1 MKEYETYI
9 FDLYGTLID
18 IHTDEEGP
26 LLWEKMA
33 DYLKENFAAEYTP
46 KVLRKRYLEICA
58 EEEQNLAKESGAE
71 FPEIK
76 IEKVWVR
83 LVLEGHRNGQ
93 CQKHSDNDRA
103 IEQQGDE
110 KADNLET
117 SDEIRALCIFFREAS
132 RDKLVVYEGVTETLD
147 KLKKMGKGI
156 YLLSN
161 AQRVFTEKELSD
173 SGLSDYFDDIFIS
186 SDQGIRKP
194 QKEFLQR
201 LLTKNSLSYEKCVMI
216 GNDIFSDVGVAFKN
230 GMESVFLNTYD
241 FSEKKID
248 NELSELGVKGS
259 RLKPVIVGDGDIRRI
274 LPRWDEK
281 AKSWR

>member
-1 MKEYETYI
+1 MKEYENYI

-18 IHTDEEGP
+18 IHTDEEDP
-26 LLWEKMA
+26 TLWEKMT
-33 DYLKENFAAEYTP
+33 DYLKANFAVEYTP
-46 KVLRKRYLEICA
+46 KALRQRYLEICA
-58 EEEQNLAKESGAE
+58 EEEKNLAKESGVE
-71 FPEIK
+71 FPEIR

-83 LVLEGHRNGQ
+83 LVHEDCSNNQ
-93 CQKHSDNDRA
+93 
-103 IEQQGDE
+103 
-110 KADNLET
+110 
-117 SDEIRALCIFFREAS
+117 IRALCIFFREAS

-173 SGLSDYFDDIFIS
+173 SGLTDYFDDIFIS
-186 SDQGIRKP
+186 SDQGIKKP

-259 RLKPVIVGDGDIRRI
+259 RLMPVIVGDGDIRRI
-274 LPRWDEK
+274 LP
-281 AKSWR
+281 

>member
-18 IHTDEEGP
+18 IHTDEEDP
-26 LLWEKMA
+26 TLWEKMA
-33 DYLKENFAAEYTP
+33 DYLKRNFAVEYTP
-46 KVLRKRYLEICA
+46 KALRQRYLEICA

-71 FPEIK
+71 FPEIM

-83 LVLEGHRNGQ
+83 LVLEGRRNGQ
-93 CQKHSDNDRA
+93 CREHSDNDRT
-103 IEQQGDE
+103 IEQHGDE
-110 KADNLET
+110 KTDNLET

-173 SGLSDYFDDIFIS
+173 SGLTDYFDDIFIS
-186 SDQGIRKP
+186 SDQGIKKP

-201 LLTKNSLSYEKCVMI
+201 LLTKNSLSNEKCVMI

-259 RLKPVIVGDGDIRRI
+259 RLMPVIVGNGDIRRI
-274 LPRWDEK
+274 LP
-281 AKSWR
+281 

>member
-1 MKEYETYI
+1 MKEYDNYI

-18 IHTDEEGP
+18 IHTDEEDP
-26 LLWEKMA
+26 ALWEKMT

-46 KVLRKRYLEICA
+46 KVLRQRYLEICA

-83 LVLEGHRNGQ
+83 LVHEGR
-93 CQKHSDNDRA
+93 SND
-103 IEQQGDE
+103 Q
-110 KADNLET
+110 
-117 SDEIRALCIFFREAS
+117 IRALCIFFREAS

-186 SDQGIRKP
+186 SDQGIKKP

-259 RLKPVIVGDGDIRRI
+259 RLMPVIVGDGDIRRI
-274 LPRWDEK
+274 LP
-281 AKSWR
+281 